1 MLLDYDKR
9 GVTKEAQNDA
19 DEGTSGGLQ
28 SSPPDESS
36 TSNIR
41 TGCSE
46 HFLVRSWSAG
56 LANSRLVRER
66 SIDYVGQ
73 KDFKETRTMLSSSRL
88 NKMLKVKTRVIGKDI
103 GVGTFD

>member
-1 MLLDYDKR
+1 M
-9 GVTKEAQNDA
+9 
-19 DEGTSGGLQ
+19 
-28 SSPPDESS
+28 
-36 TSNIR
+36 
-41 TGCSE
+41 
-46 HFLVRSWSAG
+46 
-56 LANSRLVRER
+56 RER